1 MTVRQMAIADG
12 YQWVADQVLAPRQ
25 EAWRKLAAQGY
36 PAQVEPVSAPFVQSA
51 KVRYLGPTA
60 GNFLKAAARAEVQ
73 ATISPLAERIFDW
86 VERKRAEDG
95 YEVLD
100 ILRSG
105 GVYYAG
111 PYQNKQPAQ
120 WSNPTW
126 RAIMLE
132 HGLLYF
138 SMPEF
143 QQERARLADLYR
155 SAVPRIAGVL
165 DRITDQESAE
175 YYIVASKPRS
185 TGVGL
190 VGIRDRGALA
200 QYLKRQE
207 NHDVILRDVE
217 VYSEG
222 RAQMVLDYPDKA
234 TIIEGYT
241 LYKGSLSV
249 SRSDADVIAFRRQG
263 NTVYETIDSKVRMA
277 GISITSPFSN
287 SHAFTRDDQRS
298 LYARISPASYDPTM
312 SREAVRHVYDLPPVT
327 FKGASELDRVTIDA
341 DFGFRW
347 PPPQVE
353 VHGER
358 WSIQEPKEII
368 KSGADGMVYHGC
380 AHKGATGFVIPEKL
394 SGDMFTMSDYTIS
407 INRPIAAYAA
417 RRGWHLH
424 GVSIG
429 DDQALSVNAS
439 EVPDVLNSPLGPYLR
454 TKGSQGNWVFRYGV
468 YLHFDSPDHAQRFV
482 IPRILKTQTTANVI
496 AKGGNP
502 LDYILKPGESHIY
515 GVSKEAQEA
524 VAATLKAAP
533 EVFFME
539 GDPKEFGDRI
549 LRHDFQSA
557 VKDAIFAG
565 VVDPNVHWL
574 VEDYDPNSY

>member
-1 MTVRQMAIADG
+1 MSIEDG
-12 YQWVADQVLAPRQ
+12 YRWVADQVLAPRQ
-25 EAWRKLAAQGY
+25 EAWQKLGHNGY
-36 PAQVEPVSAPFVQSA
+36 PAQVEPVSAPFVESA
-51 KVRYLGPTA
+51 KVTYSGPTS
-60 GNFLKAAARAEVQ
+60 GDLLKAAARAEVE
-73 ATISPLAERIFDW
+73 ATITPLATRIFDW
-86 VERKRAEDG
+86 VEEKRRQEG

-100 ILRSG
+100 LLRSG

-111 PYQNKQPAQ
+111 AYANKQPSQ
-120 WSNPTW
+120 WCNPTW
-126 RAIMLE
+126 RALMLE
-132 HGLLYF
+132 HGLVYF
-138 SMPEF
+138 MMPEF
-143 QQERARLADLYR
+143 QEVREEIARLYE
-155 SAVPRIAGVL
+155 SAVPRIASVL
-165 DRITDQESAE
+165 DRITDKESSE
-175 YYIVASKPRS
+175 YYIIASKPPN

-190 VGIRDRGALA
+190 VGIRDRQALA
-200 QYLKRQE
+200 RFLAKPA

-217 VYSEG
+217 VYAKG
-222 RAQMVLDYPDKA
+222 RAEMVRSYPEKA

-249 SRSDADVIAFRRQG
+249 SRSDADVVAFKRQG
-263 NTVYETIDSKVRMA
+263 NRVTETIDSKVRMA

-287 SHAFTRDDQRS
+287 SHAFTRDEQRA
-298 LYARISPASYDPTM
+298 LYQKISPSSYAPTM
-312 SREAVRHVYDLPPVT
+312 SRDAVRHVYELPPVT
-327 FKGASELDRVTIDA
+327 FKGACELDRVTIDA

-347 PPPQVE
+347 PPPAVE
-353 VHGER
+353 ER
-358 WSIQEPKEII
+358 GNKWHLQDTKEII

-380 AHKGATGFVIPEKL
+380 AHRGATGFILPEKL
-394 SGDMFTMSDYTIS
+394 SGDMFTMSDYTLS
-407 INRPIAAYAA
+407 INKPIALYAA
-417 RRGWHLH
+417 KRAWHLK

-429 DDQALSVNAS
+429 DDQALSVNAD
-439 EVPDVLNSPLGPYLR
+439 EVPEVLNSPLGPYLR
-454 TKGSQGNWVFRYGV
+454 TKGSQGNWVFRHGS

-502 LDYILKPGESHIY
+502 LDYILKPGQSRIY
-515 GVSKEAQEA
+515 GVSREAQEA

-539 GDPKEFGDRI
+539 GNPKEFGDRI

-574 VEDYDPNSY
+574 VEDYDEADYSEHR